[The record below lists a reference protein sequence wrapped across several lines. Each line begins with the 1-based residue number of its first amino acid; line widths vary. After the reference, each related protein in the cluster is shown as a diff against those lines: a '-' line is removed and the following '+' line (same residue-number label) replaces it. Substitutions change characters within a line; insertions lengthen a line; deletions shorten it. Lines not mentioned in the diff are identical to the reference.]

1 MVNRRK
7 NIVWCTIA
15 TWPFALQ
22 AVEKAAQILSEGGN
36 AVDAAEQGIHVVES
50 DPKVDSVGKGG
61 WLNARGELE
70 MDAAMMHGGTL
81 RIGCVAAMQGF
92 EHPVTVAR
100 AVMEKSKHNMIVG
113 TGAEEFAQKCGI
125 EKTDEAE
132 LVLPSARKQYEENCR
147 KAAQEQEIVGHDTIG
162 LIALDK
168 NGDIVSA
175 TSTSGACMK
184 TPGRVGDSPLIG
196 SGFYAKNGAG
206 ACVASGLG
214 EDIMRTCCCHHAVML
229 MEMGLRPQEAADKAV
244 LYATNAIIASG
255 NHCDCIAIVCM
266 NGEGEVGASCNHQGF
281 TYAYAQENTAP
292 VRVNVNP
299 IIDIG
304 GIPNETKSL
313 S

>member
-1 MVNRRK
+1 M
-7 NIVWCTIA
+7 WSTIA

-22 AVEKAAQILSEGGN
+22 AVEKAAQILSDGGN
-36 AVDAAEQGIHVVES
+36 AVDAAELGIHVVES

-81 RIGCVAAMQGF
+81 RIGSIAAVQGF
-92 EHPVTVAR
+92 EHPVSVAR

-113 TGAEEFAQKCGI
+113 TGAEEFALSCGI
-125 EKTDEAE
+125 EKTDVAE
-132 LVLPSARKQYEENCR
+132 LVLPVARKQYEENCK
-147 KAAQEQEIVGHDTIG
+147 KAAQNQEIIGHDTIG
-162 LIALDK
+162 LIAMDQS
-168 NGDIVSA
+168 GDIVAA

-196 SGFYAKNGAG
+196 CGIYAMNGAG

-214 EDIMRTCCCHHAVML
+214 EDIMRTCCCHHAVVL
-229 MEMGLRPQEAADKAV
+229 MEMGLSPKEAADKAV

-255 NHCDCIAIVCM
+255 HRCDCIAIVCM
-266 NGEGEVGASCNHQGF
+266 NGKGEVGAACNHQGF

-292 VRVNVNP
+292 VCVTVEP

-304 GIPNETKSL
+304 GIPNETKSF